1 MLSLSNN
8 DITSET
14 IISLFKN
21 QIFQK
26 LYILDLFGNQ
36 LNDFFVDYLIKN
48 KNNIPIQVLNIGL
61 NHKISSEKKMQ
72 IYGLFKKYTKVTNK
86 GNYT

>member
-21 QIFQK
+21 QILQK
-26 LYILDLFGNQ
+26 LHILDLFGNQ
-36 LNDFFVDYLIKN
+36 LNDYFVYYLIKN

-61 NHKISSEKKMQ
+61 NHKISSEKKIQ
-72 IYGLFKKYTKVTNK
+72 IYNLFKKYTKVSNK